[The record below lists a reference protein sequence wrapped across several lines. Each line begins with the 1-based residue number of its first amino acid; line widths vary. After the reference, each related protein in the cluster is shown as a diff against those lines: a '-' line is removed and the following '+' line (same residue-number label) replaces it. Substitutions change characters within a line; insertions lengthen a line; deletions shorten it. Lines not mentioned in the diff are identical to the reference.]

1 MDVVRS
7 ESAAG
12 TKVQFVLSS
21 GVHALTEPMRFDGSV
36 VASEV
41 VIVGDEGAV
50 IYLPMVSK
58 QRQLS
63 THTRGAPVRAALRIQ
78 LGSTQKIQLQGI
90 VFQGGAS
97 SEGVAAVV
105 VEGGEFEMHNCTV
118 RDVQGARALHA
129 SGGVSTIRSSRF
141 ENNTGGALK
150 ASSGSKVF
158 IRDSLLVNNRA
169 VTNGGALAVTGSLTE
184 VTVVA
189 TRIERNS
196 AEKQGGGLHVA
207 AGSVVLAHRTVL
219 EQNTAPEG
227 AAVHLSGGRTVY
239 ALPAPSGRWVN
250 TALEAEIPSVSPG
263 LHTLAAPQR

>member
-50 IYLPMVSK
+50 INLPMVNE

-63 THTRGAPVRAALRIQ
+63 TTKYLQRAALI
-78 LGSTQKIQLQGI
+78 LSTQKIQLQGI

-97 SEGVAAVV
+97 SEGVSAVV

-150 ASSGSKVF
+150 ASSGSKVL

-169 VTNGGALAVTGSLTE
+169 VTNGGALAVAGSLTE